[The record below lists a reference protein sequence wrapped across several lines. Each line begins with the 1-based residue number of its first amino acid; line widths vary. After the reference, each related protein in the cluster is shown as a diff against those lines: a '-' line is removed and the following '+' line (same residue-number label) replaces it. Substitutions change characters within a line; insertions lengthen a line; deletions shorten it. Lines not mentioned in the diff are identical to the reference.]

1 MKQFLVT
8 VNVFLCM
15 YFILFVYL
23 RMVHATGTGG
33 NRKLLIG
40 LCGGFGAGV
49 AYQKTSFT
57 FDSEISKFSK
67 SSSN

>member
-1 MKQFLVT
+1 
-8 VNVFLCM
+8 
-15 YFILFVYL
+15 
-23 RMVHATGTGG
+23 MVHATGTGG